1 LELSGWDAAA
11 VAAKAITYAATLG
24 AAGAIFFL
32 AYNGSPLQEPQ
43 RSRIRR
49 LIGTLLIASAL
60 ASCARILLVA
70 ASMSGDLAGMFDG
83 AMARMILGAG
93 DGLATGVRMAGLA
106 LAAFAISSN
115 PRLRVLALL
124 GAAIASMSFAA
135 VGHARGLLP
144 SIAPSLLL
152 CLHLL
157 CAAFWLGALA
167 PLLIIARNRNDS
179 QIEAIAAIAARF
191 GKVALGVVVLL
202 LSAGL
207 SLLWTLIRDA
217 AQFWSSDYGR
227 MMAIKLLS
235 VAALLGIA
243 AVNKLYLTPQL
254 LRGNP
259 RAFTLFRRSV
269 QTEMAVGALI
279 LLITAAFTTLTGP
292 PR

>member
-135 VGHARGLLP
+135 IGHARGLLP

-179 QIEAIAAIAARF
+179 QIAASAARF

-207 SLLWTLIRDA
+207 SLLWTLIGDA

-235 VAALLGIA
+235 VAALLAVA
-243 AVNKLYLTPQL
+243 AVNKLYLTPRL
-254 LRGNP
+254 LRGDP
-259 RAFTLFRRSV
+259 RAFTQFRRSV

-279 LLITAAFTTLTGP
+279 LLITAAFTTLAGP

>member
-179 QIEAIAAIAARF
+179 QIAASAARF

-207 SLLWTLIRDA
+207 SLLWTLIGDA

-235 VAALLGIA
+235 VAALLAVA
-243 AVNKLYLTPQL
+243 AVNKLYLTPRL
-254 LRGNP
+254 LRGDP
-259 RAFTLFRRSV
+259 RAFTQFRRSV

-279 LLITAAFTTLTGP
+279 LLITAAFTTLAGP